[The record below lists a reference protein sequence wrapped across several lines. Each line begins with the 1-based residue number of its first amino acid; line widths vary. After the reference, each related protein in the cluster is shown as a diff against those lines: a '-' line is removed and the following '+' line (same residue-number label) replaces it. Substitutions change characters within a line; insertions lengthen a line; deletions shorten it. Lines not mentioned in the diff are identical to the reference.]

1 MGWIMLAKSLDD
13 LIIEVLLDLAG
24 DTLAKCNVKTE
35 LELLQL
41 DGTGFDE
48 MVDILTGYNQAFLE
62 RDNAK
67 PDNSLD
73 DIPLRALSLLVA
85 IEFTKI
91 QVGNRN
97 N

>member
-1 MGWIMLAKSLDD
+1 MIEESLDD

-24 DTLAKCNVKTE
+24 DTLAKCNVNTQ

-48 MVDILTGYNQAFLE
+48 MVDILTGYNQAFL
-62 RDNAK
+62 
-67 PDNSLD
+67 DNSLD

>member
-1 MGWIMLAKSLDD
+1 MLAKSLDD
-13 LIIEVLLDLAG
+13 LIIKALLDLAG

-85 IEFTKI
+85 IEFTKL

>member
-1 MGWIMLAKSLDD
+1 MLEKSLDD

-41 DGTGFDE
+41 DGIEFDE
-48 MVDILTGYNQAFLE
+48 MVDILTGYNEKILE
-62 RDNAK
+62 GT
-67 PDNSLD
+67 LD

-85 IEFTKI
+85 IEFTKL

>member
-1 MGWIMLAKSLDD
+1 MGGIMLEKYLDD

-24 DTLAKCNVKTE
+24 DTLAKCNVKTQ

-48 MVDILTGYNQAFLE
+48 MVDILTGYSQAFL
-62 RDNAK
+62 
-67 PDNSLD
+67 DNSLD

>member
-1 MGWIMLAKSLDD
+1 MGCDMREQSLDD
-13 LIIEVLLDLAG
+13 LVVEVLLDLAG

-41 DGTGFDE
+41 EGTGFAE
-48 MVDILTGYNQAFLE
+48 MVDILTGYSHAFL
-62 RDNAK
+62 D
-67 PDNSLD
+67 DTLD

>member
-1 MGWIMLAKSLDD
+1 MLEESLDD
-13 LIIEVLLDLAG
+13 LIIEALLDLAG
-24 DTLAKCNVKTE
+24 DTMRKCGIKTQ

-48 MVDILTGYNQAFLE
+48 MVDILTGYSHVF
-62 RDNAK
+62 
-67 PDNSLD
+67 LD
-73 DIPLRALSLLVA
+73 DTLDVIPLRALSLLVA
-85 IEFTKI
+85 IEFTKL

>member
-1 MGWIMLAKSLDD
+1 MGCDMREQSLDD
-13 LIIEVLLDLAG
+13 LVVEVLLDLAG
-24 DTLAKCNVKTE
+24 DTLAKCNVNTQ

-48 MVDILTGYNQAFLE
+48 MVDILTGYSQAYL
-62 RDNAK
+62 DGT
-67 PDNSLD
+67 LD

-85 IEFTKI
+85 IEFTKL

>member
-1 MGWIMLAKSLDD
+1 MLEESLDD
-13 LIIEVLLDLAG
+13 LIIEALLDLAG

-48 MVDILTGYNQAFLE
+48 MVDILTGYSQVFLE

-85 IEFTKI
+85 IEFTKL

>member
-1 MGWIMLAKSLDD
+1 MGGIMLEKSLAD
-13 LIIEVLLDLAG
+13 LIIEILLDLAG
-24 DTLAKCNVKTE
+24 DTLAKCEVKTQ

-48 MVDILTGYNQAFLE
+48 MVDILTGYSHVFL
-62 RDNAK
+62 D
-67 PDNSLD
+67 DTLD

-85 IEFTKI
+85 IEHTKLT
-91 QVGNRN
+91 VGNRN

>member
-1 MGWIMLAKSLDD
+1 MGGIMLEKSLAD
-13 LIIEVLLDLAG
+13 LIIEILLDLAG
-24 DTLAKCNVKTE
+24 DTLAKCEVKTQ

-48 MVDILTGYNQAFLE
+48 MVDILTGYSHVFL
-62 RDNAK
+62 D
-67 PDNSLD
+67 DTLD

-85 IEFTKI
+85 IEFTKL

>member
-1 MGWIMLAKSLDD
+1 MGVVMLEKSLDD
-13 LIIEVLLDLAG
+13 LIIDVLLDLAG

-41 DGTGFDE
+41 EGTGFDE
-48 MVDILTGYNQAFLE
+48 MVDILTGYSQVFL
-62 RDNAK
+62 DS
-67 PDNSLD
+67 SLD

>member
-1 MGWIMLAKSLDD
+1 VDKMLEESLDD
-13 LIIEVLLDLAG
+13 LIIEALLDLAG

-48 MVDILTGYNQAFLE
+48 MVDILTGYSNVFL
-62 RDNAK
+62 DGT
-67 PDNSLD
+67 LD

-85 IEFTKI
+85 IEHTKLT
-91 QVGNRN
+91 VGNRN

>member
-1 MGWIMLAKSLDD
+1 MREQSLDD
-13 LIIEVLLDLAG
+13 LVVEVLLDLAG

-67 PDNSLD
+67 PDSSLD

-85 IEFTKI
+85 IEFTKL

>member
-1 MGWIMLAKSLDD
+1 MGGIMLEKSLAD
-13 LIIEVLLDLAG
+13 LIIEILLDLAG
-24 DTLAKCNVKTE
+24 DTLAKCEVKTQ

-48 MVDILTGYNQAFLE
+48 MVDILTGYSHVFL
-62 RDNAK
+62 D
-67 PDNSLD
+67 DTLD
-73 DIPLRALSLLVA
+73 DIPIRALSLLVA
-85 IEFTKI
+85 IEFTKL

>member
-1 MGWIMLAKSLDD
+1 MLEESLDD
-13 LIIEVLLDLAG
+13 LIIKVLLDLAG

-35 LELLQL
+35 LELLQP

-48 MVDILTGYNQAFLE
+48 MVYILTGYSQVFL
-62 RDNAK
+62 
-67 PDNSLD
+67 DNSLD

>member
-1 MGWIMLAKSLDD
+1 MREQSLDD
-13 LIIEVLLDLAG
+13 LVVEVLLDLAG

-41 DGTGFDE
+41 DDYDLEG
-48 MVDILTGYNQAFLE
+48 MVKLLTGYNQAFL
-62 RDNAK
+62 DG
-67 PDNSLD
+67 SLD

>member
-1 MGWIMLAKSLDD
+1 MGCDMREQSLDD

-48 MVDILTGYNQAFLE
+48 MVDILTGYSQVFL
-62 RDNAK
+62 
-67 PDNSLD
+67 DNSLD

-85 IEFTKI
+85 IEFTKL

>member
-1 MGWIMLAKSLDD
+1 MLEESLDD
-13 LIIEVLLDLAG
+13 LIIEALLDLAG
-24 DTLAKCNVKTE
+24 DTMRKCGIKTQ

-48 MVDILTGYNQAFLE
+48 MVDILTGYSHAFL
-62 RDNAK
+62 D
-67 PDNSLD
+67 DSLD

-85 IEFTKI
+85 IEHTKLT
-91 QVGNRN
+91 VGNRN

>member
-13 LIIEVLLDLAG
+13 LIIDVLLDLAG

-48 MVDILTGYNQAFLE
+48 MVDILTGYSQAFL
-62 RDNAK
+62 
-67 PDNSLD
+67 DNSLD

-85 IEFTKI
+85 IEHTKL

>member
-1 MGWIMLAKSLDD
+1 MLGKSLDN
-13 LIIEVLLDLAG
+13 LIIDVLLDLAG

-48 MVDILTGYNQAFLE
+48 MVDILTGYSRVFL
-62 RDNAK
+62 DG
-67 PDNSLD
+67 SLD

-85 IEFTKI
+85 IEFTKL

>member
-1 MGWIMLAKSLDD
+1 MIEESLDD
-13 LIIEVLLDLAG
+13 LIIEALLDLAG
-24 DTLAKCNVKTE
+24 DTMRKCGIKTQ

-41 DGTGFDE
+41 EGTGFDE
-48 MVDILTGYNQAFLE
+48 MVDILTGYSHVFL
-62 RDNAK
+62 D
-67 PDNSLD
+67 DTLD

>member
-1 MGWIMLAKSLDD
+1 MLEQSLDD
-13 LIIEVLLDLAG
+13 LIIEALLDLAG

-41 DGTGFDE
+41 DGIEFDE
-48 MVDILTGYNQAFLE
+48 MVDILTGYNQAFL
-62 RDNAK
+62 D
-67 PDNSLD
+67 DTLD

>member
-1 MGWIMLAKSLDD
+1 MIEESLDD

-24 DTLAKCNVKTE
+24 DTLAKCNVNTQ

-48 MVDILTGYNQAFLE
+48 MVDILTGYSQAYL
-62 RDNAK
+62 
-67 PDNSLD
+67 DNSLD

-85 IEFTKI
+85 IEFTKL

>member
-1 MGWIMLAKSLDD
+1 MIEESLDD

-41 DGTGFDE
+41 EGTGFDE
-48 MVDILTGYNQAFLE
+48 MVDILTGYNQAFL
-62 RDNAK
+62 DG
-67 PDNSLD
+67 SLD

>member
-1 MGWIMLAKSLDD
+1 MIEESLDD

-24 DTLAKCNVKTE
+24 DTLAKCNVNTQ

-48 MVDILTGYNQAFLE
+48 MVDILTGYNQAFL
-62 RDNAK
+62 
-67 PDNSLD
+67 DNSLD

-85 IEFTKI
+85 IEFTKL

>member
-1 MGWIMLAKSLDD
+1 MGVVMLAKSLDD
-13 LIIEVLLDLAG
+13 LIIKVLLDLAG

-48 MVDILTGYNQAFLE
+48 MVDILTGYSNVFL
-62 RDNAK
+62 DGT
-67 PDNSLD
+67 LD

-85 IEFTKI
+85 IEFTKL

>member
-1 MGWIMLAKSLDD
+1 MLAKSLDD
-13 LIIEVLLDLAG
+13 LIIKVLLDLAG

-85 IEFTKI
+85 IEFTKL

>member
-1 MGWIMLAKSLDD
+1 MLEESLDN
-13 LIIEVLLDLAG
+13 LIIKVLLDLAG

-48 MVDILTGYNQAFLE
+48 MVDILTGYSQAYL
-62 RDNAK
+62 DGT
-67 PDNSLD
+67 LD
-73 DIPLRALSLLVA
+73 DIETRALSLLVA
-85 IEFTKI
+85 IEFTKL